1 MKSRNIWFKIAYESQ
16 IYLKNK
22 SNELSCILP
31 PLVSASFRELS
42 STYKDYL
49 VFPCIIY
56 LLYRM
61 PANIKI
67 LSNVW
72 KQMLAKIYVNTI
84 LKLSNTGGGQQ
95 LTAFFNF
102 NLKLQ
107 FLPYLMWSHKFY
119 LPFDIKPIISKGKNL
134 NSPKNYNLLVTSHT
148 CACHWPTK
156 VTWPVGHVTWEWG
169 REGRR
174 EGERLADGS
183 IPLKKIA
190 RDCTT
195 THDSR
200 TLQLRD

>member
-1 MKSRNIWFKIAYESQ
+1 
-16 IYLKNK
+16 
-22 SNELSCILP
+22 
-31 PLVSASFRELS
+31 
-42 STYKDYL
+42 
-49 VFPCIIY
+49 
-56 LLYRM
+56 
-61 PANIKI
+61 
-67 LSNVW
+67 
-72 KQMLAKIYVNTI
+72 
-84 LKLSNTGGGQQ
+84 
-95 LTAFFNF
+95 
-102 NLKLQ
+102 
-107 FLPYLMWSHKFY
+107 MWSHKFY

-134 NSPKNYNLLVTSHT
+134 NSPKHYNLLVTSHT

-200 TLQLRD
+200 TLQLRDYISPVGQFNDNHSVKLDSIICVRPWDFENIVFNRLKLKLCILQQKWVYLAWSCLASRNGPQKVDNFPCEKYLRFISDI